1 MAAATA
7 VTPQHHFPNSE
18 PPERLLTIAEV
29 ESRVGFKSSSIYLKI
44 QQKKFPP
51 PVKVGTA
58 SRWPE
63 SAIQRWILDQIN
75 GGQQYA

>member
-1 MAAATA
+1 MATTA
-7 VTPQHHFPNSE
+7 VTPQRHFPNTE

-63 SAIQRWILDQIN
+63 SAIQKWIRDQIN
-75 GGQQYA
+75 KGQQHA

>member
-1 MAAATA
+1 MSAA
-7 VTPQHHFPNSE
+7 PQHHFPNTE

-58 SRWPE
+58 SRWTE
-63 SAIQRWILDQIN
+63 SSIQKWILDYIQ
-75 GGQQYA
+75 GGGWHA